1 MKNMYRIAL
10 RMTLILAMLGATACS
25 EGNSN
30 PPDSGVTRDSGTEE
44 RDLGTT
50 LADAFTPVDGAT
62 RPDATVTRLSLV
74 VNELQPRGDDFA
86 EIVNTGI
93 APASLD
99 GYFVADAEGIG
110 EPPADVT
117 HRVALPAGLT
127 LAPGEHFVVAM
138 NLDTAVMTGIVTTA
152 ANCRGAAR
160 CVQTAFGMSAGS
172 GDSFAVLD
180 AAGAVVAEAAVPG
193 AATGDDTLSWSRLP
207 DATGGFSPGMAT
219 PGAVNAAAP

>member
-1 MKNMYRIAL
+1 MKNPYRTAL
-10 RMTLILAMLGATACS
+10 RMTLILALLGATACS
-25 EGNSN
+25 EGTSA
-30 PPDSGVTRDSGTEE
+30 PPDSGRTRDSGT
-44 RDLGTT
+44 DLGTT
-50 LADAFTPVDGAT
+50 PTDGGTPVDSAT
-62 RPDATVTRLSLV
+62 PRDATTPTSSLV
-74 VNELQPRGDDFA
+74 INELQPRGDDFA
-86 EIVNTGI
+86 EIVNTGS

-99 GYFVADAEGIG
+99 GYFVADGEGIG
-110 EPPADVT
+110 DPPADVT

-138 NLDTAVMTGIVTTA
+138 NLDTAVMTGIVTSA
-152 ANCRGAAR
+152 ADCRGAAR

-193 AATGDDTLSWSRLP
+193 DATAEDTLSWSRLP
-207 DATGGFSPGMAT
+207 DATGDFAAGTAT

>member
-1 MKNMYRIAL
+1 MTVVFAL
-10 RMTLILAMLGATACS
+10 LGAGACS

-30 PPDSGVTRDSGTEE
+30 PPDSGRPRDSGVTADSGT
-44 RDLGTT
+44 DLGATPT
-50 LADAFTPVDGAT
+50 DSGTPVDSSIRSDAAVAT
-62 RPDATVTRLSLV
+62 LSLV
-74 VNELQPRGDDFA
+74 INELQPRGDDFA
-86 EIVNTGI
+86 EIVNTGS

-99 GYFVADAEGIG
+99 GYFIADGEGIG
-110 EPPADVT
+110 DPPADPT

-138 NLDTAVMTGIVTTA
+138 NLDAAVMTGIVTSA
-152 ANCRGAAR
+152 ADCRGAAR

-180 AAGAVVAEAAVPG
+180 AAGAVVAEAAVAG
-193 AATGDDTLSWSRLP
+193 AATAVDTLSWSRLP
-207 DATGGFSPGMAT
+207 DATGDFAAGMAT